1 MCLKLLAKQQHLA
14 QQRGSTLVL
23 ALFVILLISAL
34 VLGLLS
40 QQLSSSEAVSYEVQG
55 NRAFNAAQSG
65 LQRAL
70 VQLYP
75 LTGSATCSA
84 VAANI
89 NFSGNGLADCRA
101 LISCRM
107 VANPQN
113 AARPLYRLQSQGS
126 CTASAITTSR
136 VVTMDA
142 Y

>member
-1 MCLKLLAKQQHLA
+1 MYLKQPARFGRYQHQQ
-14 QQRGSTLVL
+14 GSTLAL
-23 ALFVILLISAL
+23 ALFVIVLISAL

-40 QQLSSSEAVSYEVQG
+40 QQLSTSTAISYEVQG

-75 LTGSATCSA
+75 LSGSATCAA
-84 VAANI
+84 VNANI
-89 NFSGNGLADCRA
+89 NFSGAGLTDCRA
-101 LISCRM
+101 TISCTT
-107 VANPQN
+107 VTNPLDTS
-113 AARPLYRLQSQGS
+113 RPLYRLQSSGT
-126 CTASAITTSR
+126 CSANEITTSR